1 MKIEYYCGAIE
12 TENGLS
18 YVVPFY
24 AAYTVPFL
32 SRLFGPFTFRI
43 GEKKARE
50 LVKDLNDNA
59 NQYKLEA
66 LYLDKLRV
74 HKCGVVG
81 FSKDKDAKLELPEK
95 KLEDLIEMLD
105 KDVVRTATGPDM
117 PSRWKIKF
125 QGSAIIHEPRYT
137 K

>member
-1 MKIEYYCGAIE
+1 MEAEYFCGAVE
-12 TENGLS
+12 TENGLG

-32 SRLFGPFTFRI
+32 SRLFGPFIFYI
-43 GEKKARE
+43 GEKKARK
-50 LVKDLNDNA
+50 LVEDLGDNA
-59 NQYKLEA
+59 DQYKFEA

-95 KLEDLIEMLD
+95 KLEKLIEMLD
-105 KDVVRTATGPDM
+105 KDAIRKATGQDIP
-117 PSRWKIKF
+117 RKWKMKF
-125 QGSAIIHEPRYT
+125 EGSAIIREPRY
-137 K
+137 